1 MNKSEDDTPAPVSR
15 ARDGRE
21 TLLRST
27 GTSKT
32 SPGKPITRDI
42 LPELLLKEGHATA
55 GQIREALKRQ
65 NEEGVFFGE
74 VLVRQGVLAKNSLVS
89 FLTSH
94 CKIPYLDLLDYTI
107 DRSVLNLVPAEICW
121 NYHLLPLDRL
131 GRNLTVAMVNPL
143 NRKALSVVSRL
154 VPDLTVRPILC
165 DHKQFELVA
174 ERLFGSRDGHD
185 EFAWAYTPMDQTPP
199 PKGIRK
205 SALQQHIPNKNQHV
219 SATAYTSE
227 ATGDTSV
234 GIRALLDREALIRAI
249 FAGDHRASV
258 EHDAAVFRETE
269 PPRPSPAPEEISTIT
284 DVPFPEDQVVNEFN
298 SVDGLVQQ
306 IADILF
312 DSMHETYAFLARKM
326 PIFRALPPGDVARLY
341 SEETITLYD
350 AGAAIFRPGE
360 PAEGFYLVLGGQV
373 ELLGED
379 GMHCVLNPGDLF
391 GEEVFSGAVWRAS
404 RALAKTKT
412 TVFEIRLSVLK
423 EELIQESAV
432 QLLFNVISVLG
443 RDTRVSQALEET

>member
-1 MNKSEDDTPAPVSR
+1 MKRSEDDGPAPVFN
-15 ARDGRE
+15 RE
-21 TLLRST
+21 TILRST
-27 GTSKT
+27 GLSKT
-32 SPGKPITRDI
+32 SPGKPSTRDI
-42 LPELLLKEGHATA
+42 LPELLLKEGQATA

-94 CKIPYLDLLDYTI
+94 CKIPYLDLLDYTV
-107 DRSVLNLVPAEICW
+107 DRSVLQLIPAEICW
-121 NYHLLPLDRL
+121 NYHLLPLDKL

-143 NRKALSVVSRL
+143 NREALSAVSRL

-174 ERLFGSRDGHD
+174 ERFFGSRDGHD
-185 EFAWAYTPMDQTPP
+185 EFTWAYTPMVQE
-199 PKGIRK
+199 
-205 SALQQHIPNKNQHV
+205 ALPQSIARPASQQRAADEDQHV
-219 SATAYTSE
+219 AATAYTLE

-234 GIRALLDREALIRAI
+234 GIRALLDREALIRAL
-249 FAGDHRASV
+249 FAGDHQASV
-258 EHDAAVFRETE
+258 GHDPAVSHKAG
-269 PPRPSPAPEEISTIT
+269 PPDPVPAPEEISTIA
-284 DVPFPEDQVVNEFN
+284 DMPFPEDQVVNEFN

-341 SEETITLYD
+341 SEDTIALYD
-350 AGAAIFRPGE
+350 EGVAIFRPGE

-391 GEEVFSGAVWRAS
+391 GDEVFSGAAWRAS

-412 TVFEIRLSVLK
+412 TVFEIRLSALK
-423 EELIQESAV
+423 EELVQESAV
-432 QLLFNVISVLG
+432 QLLFNVISMLG
-443 RDTRVSQALEET
+443 QNTRICGTIEEA